1 MGLESSDVN
10 DDWII
15 QNTRQLNEPAA
26 GPNGHNTFQY
36 KITLPSGRTVES
48 EKIREDIDRKGILPA
63 WCENIRGQ
71 IVADAEEERAKVRRA
86 VQEKQAAERRA
97 AAEATA
103 QLTQPQ
109 SAGAFAGS
117 LPPLPTPALTY
128 GQNYAQS
135 ALGGSQHPAAASPVE
150 YAKQMLGAALQ
161 QKQHYQMQLMQAQAG
176 LLQAEQAAA
185 MWGQM
190 VAQFEGTAETVTI
203 PQGFYTNPGVIQHA
217 RSIVSDGASRKRGR
231 PAGSKNK
238 PKGDDG
244 AFS

>member
-1 MGLESSDVN
+1 MGIEGSDVN

-15 QNTRQLNEPAA
+15 NNTKQLNEPAE

-36 KITLPSGRTVES
+36 KITLPSGRPVES

-63 WCENIRGQ
+63 WCANIRAQ
-71 IVADAEEERAKVRRA
+71 IQADAEEERAKVRRA
-86 VQEKQAAERRA
+86 VQERQAAERRA
-97 AAEATA
+97 AAEAAA

-109 SAGAFAGS
+109 SAGVLGGS
-117 LPPLPTPALTY
+117 LPPVPTPALST
-128 GQNYAQS
+128 GLNYAIPAQ
-135 ALGGSQHPAAASPVE
+135 GGSQHSPAASPVE

-190 VAQFEGTAETVTI
+190 VAQFEGNTI
-203 PQGFYTNPGVIQHA
+203 QTQPLYQPGVIQHA
-217 RSIVSDGASRKRGR
+217 SSIAPDLASRKRGR

-244 AFS
+244 TSS